1 MKKIALVIA
10 MAIASLASA
19 QAQTQSP
26 ASAANPMRILVGAG
40 LTFGGDEISSAEY
53 ESGGDVTIR
62 AGGSVALKGGID
74 YQVTPEFSFQTSI
87 AYHVDNASA
96 DNGSMRFTRYPLE
109 LLAYYHVSPDW
120 RIGGGARY
128 VISPRYSS
136 SGVVDMGDHSLKN
149 TVGGV
154 LEAEYLYGD
163 WGFKLRYVKEEYKM
177 KHYSDV
183 YKGDHVGVFAN
194 YYF

>member
-10 MAIASLASA
+10 MAIASLTAA
-19 QAQTQSP
+19 QAQTQAP
-26 ASAANPMRILVGAG
+26 APAANPLRFLVGAG

-62 AGGSVALKGGID
+62 AGGSFALKAGID
-74 YQVTPEFSFQTSI
+74 YQVTPDFSIQTSI
-87 AYHVDNASA
+87 AYHGDNASA

-128 VISPRYSS
+128 VVSPRYTS
-136 SGVVDMGDHSLKN
+136 SGVVDIGDHTLKN

-154 LEAEYLYGD
+154 LEAEYMYGD
-163 WGFKLRYVKEEYKM
+163 WGLKLRYVKEEYKL
-177 KHYSDV
+177 KHYRDV